1 MKRIV
6 CNHLNRYPNMQI
18 QDVVKLLFQS
28 EFGPGHLISDQIRT
42 EQWLKAELIETKEDE
57 PEIVPV
63 SEELVRLHLGKM
75 DERHVQMILE
85 GMIQTAN
92 QVHGSMDSFI
102 QKIELIKQM
111 NLFSMDELENYVQ
124 EYLKQDSLVVSHTEV
139 YRSLYHP
146 HYRVLKKE
154 IAEKIMNEL
163 HR

>member
-1 MKRIV
+1 
-6 CNHLNRYPNMQI
+6 
-18 QDVVKLLFQS
+18 
-28 EFGPGHLISDQIRT
+28 
-42 EQWLKAELIETKEDE
+42 
-57 PEIVPV
+57 
-63 SEELVRLHLGKM
+63 
-75 DERHVQMILE
+75 
-85 GMIQTAN
+85 
-92 QVHGSMDSFI
+92 MDSFI

-163 HR
+163 YR